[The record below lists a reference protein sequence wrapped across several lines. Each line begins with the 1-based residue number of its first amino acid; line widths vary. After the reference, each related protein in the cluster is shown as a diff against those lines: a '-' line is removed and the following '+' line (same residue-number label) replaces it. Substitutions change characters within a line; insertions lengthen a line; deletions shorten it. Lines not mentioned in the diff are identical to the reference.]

1 MSNQDPQDV
10 CELSRHRYEQA
21 LGRVEAALTIG
32 WSLGDPDLLNEMR
45 IIRMVALN
53 RLPWWGMTV
62 DPEDSSVTVGVVLRN
77 AFNAVGDVIDWDPTG
92 EKLVLSSSRHW
103 LTRRYLPLWRQGRRE
118 YLEWLDTL
126 GLSRPPDESQ

>member
-1 MSNQDPQDV
+1 MSSQDPQDV
-10 CELSRHRYEQA
+10 YELSRHRYEQA

-45 IIRMVALN
+45 IIRMAAMN

-77 AFNAVGDVIDWDPTG
+77 AFDAVGD
-92 EKLVLSSSRHW
+92 SHSF
-103 LTRRYLPLWRQGRRE
+103 TRRNLPRWRQGKKE

-126 GLSRPPDESQ
+126 GLAQPPDESS